1 MGDDDDDDDHS
12 MFPLFPLLPVFDK
25 EIYMTDYE
33 DGPHAVRN
41 QIIMYT
47 RWFIDQ
53 AKMQENQPSIFSF
66 PCALFNVLE
75 SQYYQLKT
83 GNLAMKSFS
92 TLFLRCALKNNNLL
106 FLLSSYNLN
115 HNLHPIVIL
124 FLLFRTIQP
133 SLTFSRRSGTGD

>member
-1 MGDDDDDDDHS
+1 M
-12 MFPLFPLLPVFDK
+12 FDK
-25 EIYMTDYE
+25 EIYLTDYE

-83 GNLAMKSFS
+83 GLIRK
-92 TLFLRCALKNNNLL
+92 
-106 FLLSSYNLN
+106 SSYEIILN
-115 HNLHPIVIL
+115 II
-124 FLLFRTIQP
+124 FEMCIKK
-133 SLTFSRRSGTGD
+133 